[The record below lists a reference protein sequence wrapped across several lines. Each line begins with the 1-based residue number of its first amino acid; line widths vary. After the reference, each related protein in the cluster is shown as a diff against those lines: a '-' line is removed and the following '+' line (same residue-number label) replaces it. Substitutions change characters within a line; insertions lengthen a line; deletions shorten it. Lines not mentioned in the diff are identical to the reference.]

1 MRRHPLD
8 GVSVRGRA
16 SSAPPACA
24 KALEHTACRALSGWA
39 RRTSRAG
46 LSCHLPLRTLARGCR
61 RRRVVRP
68 RVRGQSSS
76 SGRAHYASG
85 SARAPTSAASP
96 RRRWT
101 SGLRA
106 APART
111 PRRPRPRRSARAAS
125 WSSWRC
131 ASAARRHSAVRARP
145 SSSRPAVR
153 RAAGRRSRRLA
164 TLRPANDASPSQQA
178 SREHDARPFPV
189 VVPSRA
195 TPRRSQSMY
204 SRTHSETTYCYM

>member
-1 MRRHPLD
+1 MHRLPHALLLVPVGCIGLTRCRVSFPLHSPATISALSLARRPRK
-8 GVSVRGRA
+8 VATTPSRRGERPWPGLQRA
-16 SSAPPACA
+16 ASGACA
-24 KALEHTACRALSGWA
+24 KALSSTACRALSGWA

-46 LSCHLPLRTLARGCR
+46 LSCHLPLSTLARGCR
-61 RRRVVRP
+61 RRCVVRP
-68 RVRGQSSS
+68 RVRGRSSS

-125 WSSWRC
+125 WSSLRR

-145 SSSRPAVR
+145 ASQAAAAA
-153 RAAGRRSRRLA
+153 RAG
-164 TLRPANDASPSQQA
+164 
-178 SREHDARPFPV
+178 
-189 VVPSRA
+189 
-195 TPRRSQSMY
+195 
-204 SRTHSETTYCYM
+204 